1 MDKLWYP
8 VAFSALIMGCGGDV
22 DTSGSTSSGGS
33 AGVDAGT
40 PTATGGTTSRI
51 AVPYGPVP
59 FPNGVSGSA
68 YGGSSSLGSQT
79 FTSTAPI
86 DAGLPSSTGGYPTIV
101 YGII

>member
-8 VAFSALIMGCGGDV
+8 VAFSALIVSCGGDV
-22 DTSGSTSSGGS
+22 DTRGSTSSGGS
-33 AGVDAGT
+33 TGVDAGT
-40 PTATGGTTSRI
+40 PTATGG
-51 AVPYGPVP
+51 ANFHPPPPYGPIP
-59 FPNGVSGSA
+59 VST
-68 YGGSSSLGSQT
+68 GGSSIGGSPSFGGYT